1 MRPST
6 FIPLAIALALPACAE
21 VSRLPDKADVG
32 PNPTLVE
39 PVKNLV
45 PTVNVAKAKGWQP
58 GTTPIAA
65 PGLKVNA
72 LVTGLDHP
80 RWIHVL
86 PNGDVL
92 VAESNAPPRPE
103 DNKGVKAWFMKQFM
117 KMLKEAVARQ

>member
-1 MRPST
+1 MRP
-6 FIPLAIALALPACAE
+6 LAFVPIALALALPACAE
-21 VSRLPDKADVG
+21 VSRLPEQADVG

-39 PVKNLV
+39 PVRTVV

-58 GTTPIAA
+58 GTAPIAA

-86 PNGDVL
+86 PCPT
-92 VAESNAPPRPE
+92 ETCSWPRPMRRP
-103 DNKGVKAWFMKQFM
+103 APRTTR
-117 KMLKEAVARQ
+117 A